1 MDRQDRPGRHDPGPA
16 LRNSGCVRHTI
27 QLLCNKRDGSNERRA
42 VRQQEPGDK
51 AEAHD
56 RQHHGRAPAERKC
69 GNHDDADRIGD
80 FERQGRRG
88 RRNAFADRR
97 RSDRDVLLFY
107 HRRAPPGRIAH
118 GSCERAGA
126 LMLYDEAVDPK
137 TGDLMF
143 NADAGAYSDYIN
155 DGGIVAGKDQVRQN
169 IEDRLRMVYGEWF
182 LNTEIGVPW
191 FDKVLVKNPDLSAID
206 IILKSTILD
215 TIEVTELLA
224 YKSAL

>member
-1 MDRQDRPGRHDPGPA
+1 
-16 LRNSGCVRHTI
+16 
-27 QLLCNKRDGSNERRA
+27 
-42 VRQQEPGDK
+42 
-51 AEAHD
+51 
-56 RQHHGRAPAERKC
+56 
-69 GNHDDADRIGD
+69 
-80 FERQGRRG
+80 
-88 RRNAFADRR
+88 
-97 RSDRDVLLFY
+97 
-107 HRRAPPGRIAH
+107 
-118 GSCERAGA
+118 
-126 LMLYDEAVDPK
+126 MLYDEAVDPK

-224 YKSAL
+224 YKSALDRTRRKFSVTFTALSIYGNIVFNNLEI